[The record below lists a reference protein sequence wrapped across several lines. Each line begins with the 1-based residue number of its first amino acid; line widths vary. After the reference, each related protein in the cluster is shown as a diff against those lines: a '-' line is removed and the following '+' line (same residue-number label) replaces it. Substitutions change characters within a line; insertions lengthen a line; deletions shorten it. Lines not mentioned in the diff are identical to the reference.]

1 MVAGRPSKQL
11 QILHAARELFS
22 DFGYQGTSIDL
33 VVQRA
38 GVSKPTVYNHFNTK
52 QELLQQLLEQLSQE
66 ASHYREGLSSK
77 YQHGDINGL
86 CASFRYITA
95 TPAHLAS
102 YRILAGERF
111 KLSSSLAD
119 DIAQLDRQHI
129 DWCRQWLTPSV
140 DAQTIE
146 LLISICQSALVY
158 PALMGSDL
166 MSDHAL
172 RKRLR
177 VHL

>member
-52 QELLQQLLEQLSQE
+52 QQLLQQLLEQLLQE
-66 ASHYREGLSSK
+66 ASQYREGLSAK

-111 KLSSSLAD
+111 KLSDSLAY
-119 DIAQLDRQHI
+119 DIGQLDRQHI

-166 MSDHAL
+166 MSDRAL